1 MTEESKVFTFK
12 VEIMLRSEVLD
23 PQGETINQSFKN
35 NGLNNVLNVRQGK
48 LFELQINCSNLEAAK
63 KQVERLCKDMLANPV
78 IEEYKIF
85 EA

>member
-48 LFELQINCSNLEAAK
+48 LFELQINCSNLEEAK
-63 KQVERLCKDMLANPV
+63 KQVEGICKDMLANPV

>member
-1 MTEESKVFTFK
+1 MTEKSKVFTFK

>member
-23 PQGETINQSFKN
+23 SQGETINQSFKN
-35 NGLNNVLNVRQGK
+35 NGLNSVLNVRQGK

>member
-1 MTEESKVFTFK
+1 MTEKSKVFTFK

-23 PQGETINQSFKN
+23 SQGETINQSFKN
-35 NGLNNVLNVRQGK
+35 NGLNSVLNVRQGK

>member
-23 PQGETINQSFKN
+23 PQGEAINKSFKN
-35 NGLNNVLNVRQGK
+35 NDLNNVLNVRQGK
-48 LFELQINCSNLEAAK
+48 LFELQINCNNLEIAK
-63 KQVERLCKDMLANPV
+63 KQIESICKDMLANPV

-85 EA
+85 EV

>member
-48 LFELQINCSNLEAAK
+48 LFELQIICINLEAAK
-63 KQVERLCKDMLANPV
+63 KQVESICMDMLANPV

>member
-35 NGLNNVLNVRQGK
+35 NDLNNVLNVRQGK
-48 LFELQINCSNLEAAK
+48 LFELQINCNNLEIAK
-63 KQVERLCKDMLANPV
+63 KQIESICKDMLANPV

-85 EA
+85 EV